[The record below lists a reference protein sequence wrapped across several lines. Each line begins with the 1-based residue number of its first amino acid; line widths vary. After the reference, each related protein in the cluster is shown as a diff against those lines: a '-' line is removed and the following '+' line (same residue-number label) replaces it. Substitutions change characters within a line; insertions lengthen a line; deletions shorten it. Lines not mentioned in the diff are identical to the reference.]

1 MTFSP
6 VFVAKKEDQLASQ
19 AIPTPARPPIDD
31 RVRLEDLRVGDEVVY
46 NHPVLGPSRAR
57 VVRLHLKAGKVVGFF
72 SDKWRF
78 LKRSA
83 PIELERIVKAWRSPE
98 TVER

>member
-1 MTFSP
+1 M
-6 VFVAKKEDQLASQ
+6 AKQEDQLAPQ
-19 AIPTPARPPIDD
+19 VIPTPVRPPIDD
-31 RVRLEDLRVGDEVVY
+31 RVRPDDLRVGDEVVY

-57 VVRLHLKAGKVVGFF
+57 VVRLHLKAGKLVGFF
-72 SDKWRF
+72 PDKWRF

-83 PIELERIVKAWRSPE
+83 PIDLERIVKAWRSPE